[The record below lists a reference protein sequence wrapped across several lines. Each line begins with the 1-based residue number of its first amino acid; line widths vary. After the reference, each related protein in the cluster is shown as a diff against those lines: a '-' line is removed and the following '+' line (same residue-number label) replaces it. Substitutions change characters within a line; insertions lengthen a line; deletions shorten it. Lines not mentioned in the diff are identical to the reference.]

1 MGEGNY
7 GSLCTAESRA
17 KLPGSGSGGRTLQ
30 HLPRVHC
37 IYPEHNRVGLGLG
50 LRQAHVHLR
59 PLEQVPSPYTQ
70 DQGPACRHIVR
81 HHFIHL

>member
-59 PLEQVPSPYTQ
+59 PLEQVMWCLPHTPRIKVLHVAT
-70 DQGPACRHIVR
+70 
-81 HHFIHL
+81 